1 MPTGITKAQGGPS
14 HDIVDECDLT
24 IKSTGIL
31 KEEEIN
37 TVIKKFKEDTLHA
50 YDEAIQAHKNKTRE
64 QMPLWMWGLLIYF
77 SMDNIGGYLFHPLI
91 FYPVLIFGTMFV
103 VLFKMGMLGLVLP
116 SNVVQIITPYL
127 EKVKLQS

>member
-1 MPTGITKAQGGPS
+1 MIFKEKFNKDDKGVRRDWEELSVKAIKEYYDATVQIFNPVLEQFAQISVPTGITKAQGGPS
-14 HDIVDECDLT
+14 HDVTDECDLK

-64 QMPLWMWGLLIYF
+64 
-77 SMDNIGGYLFHPLI
+77 
-91 FYPVLIFGTMFV
+91 
-103 VLFKMGMLGLVLP
+103 
-116 SNVVQIITPYL
+116 
-127 EKVKLQS
+127 